1 MAKGDGD
8 GPGGGERGPSLYES
22 MMGDIADGTL
32 AGGERLKVARL
43 AERYGVSTSPVRE
56 VLRQLQ
62 GEGFVEFSP
71 NRGATVREADARTLT
86 ELFELLQLL
95 EPYFVAWF
103 VEVVQPEDLAALE
116 AIEARLEATPVA
128 ERAAFGRLDAEFHGY
143 MYERHYNR
151 RAVEVWR
158 RQKRALNVF
167 SLRLPIGA
175 VRERA
180 IVREHREL
188 LAALGARDA
197 TAAAEVIARHVAGSG
212 DHMSQQMRRLGTVG
226 T

>member
-1 MAKGDGD
+1 MAKRDDEG
-8 GPGGGERGPSLYES
+8 RGPSLYEQ
-22 MMGDIADGTL
+22 MMDDIANGVL

-71 NRGATVREADARTLT
+71 NRGATVRQADAQTLI

-95 EPYFVAWF
+95 EPYFVGWF
-103 VEVVQPEDLAALE
+103 VEVVQPEDLLALE
-116 AIEARLEATPVA
+116 EIQARLARTPAAQRA
-128 ERAAFGRLDAEFHGY
+128 EFSRVDTEFHGY
-143 MYERHYNR
+143 MYERHHNR

-167 SLRLPIGA
+167 SLPIGA
-175 VRERA
+175 GREQA
-180 IVREHREL
+180 IMREHREL
-188 LAALGARDA
+188 LDALAARDA
-197 TAAAEVIARHVAGSG
+197 AAASEVIVRHVAGSG
-212 DHMSQQMRRLGTVG
+212 DHMAQQLRRLAQARP
-226 T
+226 